1 MMYNPSLDSIVIVT
15 DQYVLSVTEV
25 YISGDDENE
34 EM

>member
-15 DQYVLSVTEV
+15 DQHVLSVTEV